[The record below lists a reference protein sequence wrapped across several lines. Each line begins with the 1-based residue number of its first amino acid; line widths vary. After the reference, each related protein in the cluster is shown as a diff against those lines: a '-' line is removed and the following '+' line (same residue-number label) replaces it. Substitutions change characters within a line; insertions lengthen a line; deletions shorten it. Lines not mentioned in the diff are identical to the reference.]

1 MNIALVTDSGKRYGL
16 GSINRCLSIAKILS
30 KNGHQPIFL
39 ISSKST
45 ELLTKDYGYKSI
57 LLKRLKRKTL
67 ISALIK
73 KLKIKILI
81 IDSKKKEIV
90 DFKFLKNKVKIVLI
104 DNQNSTKYADL
115 VVLPGVKEQFL
126 NPPANCLIGSKY
138 IILNPNFKKIK
149 TSKLKNTIFISMG
162 GSDKYDITSRIIKPL
177 KKTKLDFSAFIIL
190 GKFYSNSKKI
200 HRILQNDKRF
210 ILVDN
215 PQNLHEIIAKCQFGI
230 ISFGITVYEAA
241 ALNIPTLVISHS
253 FENHFSAKRIKQ
265 YGWFEYLGKYD
276 NINYSKVSEKIIS
289 KLTQKQKLKIKK
301 SKLFDLKGPNR
312 ICKKILEL
320 IV

>member
-1 MNIALVTDSGKRYGL
+1 LNIALVTDSGKRYGL
-16 GSINRCLSIAKILS
+16 GSINRCLSIANILS
-30 KNGHQPIFL
+30 KDGHQPIFL

-301 SKLFDLKGPNR
+301 SKLFDLKGPSR

>member
-1 MNIALVTDSGKRYGL
+1 MFNA
-16 GSINRCLSIAKILS
+16 
-30 KNGHQPIFL
+30 
-39 ISSKST
+39 SS
-45 ELLTKDYGYKSI
+45 
-57 LLKRLKRKTL
+57 
-67 ISALIK
+67 
-73 KLKIKILI
+73 
-81 IDSKKKEIV
+81 
-90 DFKFLKNKVKIVLI
+90 FF
-104 DNQNSTKYADL
+104 
-115 VVLPGVKEQFL
+115 
-126 NPPANCLIGSKY
+126 NC
-138 IILNPNFKKIK
+138 
-149 TSKLKNTIFISMG
+149 
-162 GSDKYDITSRIIKPL
+162 IKPL

>member
-1 MNIALVTDSGKRYGL
+1 MDSGKRYGL
-16 GSINRCLSIAKILS
+16 GNVNRCLSIAKVLS
-30 KNGHQPIFL
+30 KNGHNPIFFT
-39 ISSKST
+39 SSKST
-45 ELLTKDYGYKSI
+45 ELLIKDYGYKSI

-67 ISALIK
+67 ISALLK

-253 FENHFSAKRIKQ
+253 FENHFSAKRINQ

-320 IV
+320 KT

>member
-1 MNIALVTDSGKRYGL
+1 VNSGKRYGL
-16 GSINRCLSIAKILS
+16 GNVNRCLSIAKVLS
-30 KNGHQPIFL
+30 KNGHNPIFF

-45 ELLTKDYGYKSI
+45 ELLIKDYGYKSI
-57 LLKRLKRKTL
+57 LLNQLKNKTP
-67 ISALIK
+67 IFALIK

-81 IDSKKKEIV
+81 IDSKNKEIIN
-90 DFKFLKNKVKIVLI
+90 FKFLKNKVKIVLI
-104 DNQNSTKYADL
+104 DNQNSTQYADL

-177 KKTKLDFSAFIIL
+177 KKTKLDFTAFIIL

-200 HRILQNDKRF
+200 HHILQNDKRF

>member
-1 MNIALVTDSGKRYGL
+1 MDSGKRYGL
-16 GSINRCLSIAKILS
+16 GNVNRCLSIAKVLS
-30 KNGHQPIFL
+30 KNGHNPIFF

-45 ELLTKDYGYKSI
+45 ELLIKDYGYKSI

-301 SKLFDLKGPNR
+301 SKLFDLKGPSR

>member
-30 KNGHQPIFL
+30 KDGHQPIFL

-301 SKLFDLKGPNR
+301 SKLFDLKGPSR

>member
-1 MNIALVTDSGKRYGL
+1 MDSGKRYGL
-16 GSINRCLSIAKILS
+16 GNVNRCLSIAKVLS
-30 KNGHQPIFL
+30 KNGHNPIFF

-45 ELLTKDYGYKSI
+45 ELLIKDYGYKSI
-57 LLKRLKRKTL
+57 LLNQLKNKTP
-67 ISALIK
+67 IFALIK

-81 IDSKKKEIV
+81 IDSKNKEIIN
-90 DFKFLKNKVKIVLI
+90 FKFLKNKVKIVLI

-126 NPPANCLIGSKY
+126 NPTANCLIGSKY
-138 IILNPNFKKIK
+138 IILNPDFKKIK

-301 SKLFDLKGPNR
+301 SKLFDLKGPSR

>member
-1 MNIALVTDSGKRYGL
+1 MNSGKRYGL
-16 GSINRCLSIAKILS
+16 GNVNRCLSIAKVLS
-30 KNGHQPIFL
+30 KNGHNPIFF

-45 ELLTKDYGYKSI
+45 ELLIKDYGYKSI
-57 LLKRLKRKTL
+57 LLNQLKNKTP
-67 ISALIK
+67 IFALIK

-81 IDSKKKEIV
+81 IDSKNKEIIN
-90 DFKFLKNKVKIVLI
+90 FKFLKNKVKIVLI
-104 DNQNSTKYADL
+104 DNQNSTQYADL

-177 KKTKLDFSAFIIL
+177 KKTKLDFTAFIIL

-200 HRILQNDKRF
+200 HHILQNDKRF

-230 ISFGITVYEAA
+230 ISFGITMYEAA

-253 FENHFSAKRIKQ
+253 FENHFSAKRINQ

>member
-1 MNIALVTDSGKRYGL
+1 MDSGKRYGL
-16 GSINRCLSIAKILS
+16 GNVNRCLSIAKVLS
-30 KNGHQPIFL
+30 KNGHNPIFF

-45 ELLTKDYGYKSI
+45 ELLIKDYGYKSI
-57 LLKRLKRKTL
+57 LINQLKNKTL

-81 IDSKKKEIV
+81 IDSKKKEIIN
-90 DFKFLKNKVKIVLI
+90 FKFLKNKVKIVLI
-104 DNQNSTKYADL
+104 DNQNSTKYTDL

-301 SKLFDLKGPNR
+301 SKLFDLKGPSR

>member
-1 MNIALVTDSGKRYGL
+1 MNLALVVDSGKRYGL
-16 GSINRCLSIAKILS
+16 GNVNRCLSIAKVLS
-30 KNGHQPIFL
+30 KNGHNPIFFT
-39 ISSKST
+39 SSKST
-45 ELLTKDYGYKSI
+45 ELLIKDYGYKSI

-67 ISALIK
+67 ISTLIK

-81 IDSKKKEIV
+81 IDSKKKEII

-104 DNQNSTKYADL
+104 DNQNSIKYADL

-253 FENHFSAKRIKQ
+253 FENHFSAKRLEK
-265 YGWFEYLGKYD
+265 YGWYEYLGKY
-276 NINYSKVSEKIIS
+276 NKLNYLDVTKTIIS
-289 KLTQKQKLKIKK
+289 NLKIESKLKIKK
-301 SKLFDLKGPNR
+301 EDLIDSNGPRR
-312 ICKKILEL
+312 ICKEILKL
-320 IV
+320 CP

>member
-1 MNIALVTDSGKRYGL
+1 MNSGKRYGL
-16 GSINRCLSIAKILS
+16 GNVNRCLSIAKVLS
-30 KNGHQPIFL
+30 KNGHNPIFF

-45 ELLTKDYGYKSI
+45 ELLIKDYGYKSI
-57 LLKRLKRKTL
+57 LLNQLKNKTP
-67 ISALIK
+67 IFALIK

-81 IDSKKKEIV
+81 IDSKNKEIIN
-90 DFKFLKNKVKIVLI
+90 FKFLKNKVKIVLI

-149 TSKLKNTIFISMG
+149 TSKLKNAIFISMG

-177 KKTKLDFSAFIIL
+177 KKTKLDFTAFIIL

-200 HRILQNDKRF
+200 HHILQNDKRF

>member
-1 MNIALVTDSGKRYGL
+1 LNLALVVDSGKRYGL
-16 GSINRCLSIAKILS
+16 GNVNRCLSIAKVLS
-30 KNGHQPIFL
+30 KNGHNPIFFT
-39 ISSKST
+39 SSKST
-45 ELLTKDYGYKSI
+45 ELLIKDYGYKSI

-67 ISALIK
+67 ISTLIK

-81 IDSKKKEIV
+81 IDSKKKEII

-104 DNQNSTKYADL
+104 DNQNSIKYADL

>member
-1 MNIALVTDSGKRYGL
+1 VDSGKRYGL
-16 GSINRCLSIAKILS
+16 GNVNRCLSIAKVLS
-30 KNGHQPIFL
+30 KNGHNPIFF

-45 ELLTKDYGYKSI
+45 ELLIKDYGYKSI
-57 LLKRLKRKTL
+57 LINQLKNKTL

-81 IDSKKKEIV
+81 IDSKKKEIIN
-90 DFKFLKNKVKIVLI
+90 FKFLKNKVKIVLI
-104 DNQNSTKYADL
+104 DNQNSTKYTDL

>member
-1 MNIALVTDSGKRYGL
+1 MDSGKRYGL
-16 GSINRCLSIAKILS
+16 GNVNRCLSIAKVLS
-30 KNGHQPIFL
+30 KNGHNPIFF

-45 ELLTKDYGYKSI
+45 ELLIKDYGYKSI
-57 LLKRLKRKTL
+57 LLNQLKNKTP
-67 ISALIK
+67 IFALIK

-104 DNQNSTKYADL
+104 DNQNSIKYADL

-301 SKLFDLKGPNR
+301 SKLFDLKGPRR